1 MSLTPRFHCP
11 VPLATGASV
20 LLPPGAARHV
30 QVLRMQPGAVIT
42 LFGATPLQFDGV
54 SRSGTG
60 GEFEASVLE
69 MGRSDVRV
77 LVGRHHAV
85 ERESARRMHLAI
97 GMPANERMDWL
108 IEKATELGVAQVQ
121 ALMTERTVV
130 RLEGERARKKA
141 EHWSSIAISSCEQCG
156 RNQVPEV
163 PQAMPMRQWLAGLE
177 PAGTADSGR
186 LVLSFRDDARPL
198 REVMLDA
205 TGSPTPVTLLSGPE
219 GGLSATEEQWAM
231 GRGFVPVSLGP
242 RVLRSETA
250 ALVALTLLA

>member
-30 QVLRMQPGAVIT
+30 QVLRLQPGAVIT
-42 LFGATPLQFDGV
+42 LFGGTPSHFGGV
-54 SRSGTG
+54 DNGVEG

-85 ERESARRMHLAI
+85 EREPARRMHLAI

-108 IEKATELGVAQVQ
+108 IEKATELGVAHVQ

-130 RLEGERARKKA
+130 RLDGERARKKA
-141 EHWSSIAISSCEQCG
+141 EHWSSIAISSCEQSG
-156 RNQVPEV
+156 RNRVPAV
-163 PQAMPMRQWLAGLE
+163 PQAMPMRQWMAGLE
-177 PAGTADSGR
+177 PAGTADAGR
-186 LVLSFRDDARPL
+186 LVLSFREDARPL
-198 REVMLDA
+198 REVVLHA
-205 TGSPTPVTLLSGPE
+205 TDSASPVIVLSGPE
-219 GGLSATEEQWAM
+219 GGLSASEEQLAVD
-231 GRGFVPVSLGP
+231 RGFVPVSLGP